1 MKLSRIF
8 VRDAQTQRLAGE
20 WGVARTRTCAMHP
33 RQIWLIELHAQ
44 WRTYDF
50 QIGCSDLVALSHNGS
65 VSTGCGQNK
74 GKRWLRIKKI
84 GPILQSLKWGS
95 IFRITILKRSV
106 DAIAP

>member
-50 QIGCSDLVALSHNGS
+50 QIGCSDLVALSQRKCEHGLW
-65 VSTGCGQNK
+65 TKQGQTVASD
-74 GKRWLRIKKI
+74 KK
-84 GPILQSLKWGS
+84 K
-95 IFRITILKRSV
+95 
-106 DAIAP
+106 